1 MTSMASPL
9 CHSAEVSP
17 SYRLDA
23 WRELSTIS
31 LFLKI
36 CFLQFQDHL
45 QCSHGCLRKGRSMA
59 AITRHV
65 PGHIP
70 ILRIFPPVLCQP
82 TACCADFQDMHRRG
96 PAPSFKAATNSA
108 VTRKPQ
114 CVSLLSVLA
123 QSGVYSHGSATSACR
138 RGLAVQPSKPC
149 ARRIA
154 RLRKPNVSR
163 GAKHQGANGKKLH
176 TCSQILG
183 AAAA

>member
-1 MTSMASPL
+1 MASPL

-23 WRELSTIS
+23 WRELSTVS
-31 LFLKI
+31 LFLKM

-82 TACCADFQDMHRRG
+82 TACCAAGHASPRTSTKLQSCNQFCCDQE
-96 PAPSFKAATNSA
+96 APMRFIALSFGT
-108 VTRKPQ
+108 VRCVLPRLCHECLPQ
-114 CVSLLSVLA
+114 RPR
-123 QSGVYSHGSATSACR
+123 SATKQTMCETNC
-138 RGLAVQPSKPC
+138 PP
-149 ARRIA
+149 
-154 RLRKPNVSR
+154 
-163 GAKHQGANGKKLH
+163 AKA
-176 TCSQILG
+176 
-183 AAAA
+183 